1 MAQKTTGLHGILSS
15 PAIYDFFQNVLGA
28 RKFRQTYAQE
38 YVTATTGERILDIG
52 CGTAII
58 REFLPDK
65 IDYVGCDVSKDYI
78 SAAKKRFG
86 GRGNFLCQMVD
97 EITIE
102 ELGQFDVV
110 MANGLIHHLD
120 DIEVSSLCSLVIA
133 ALKPGGRFV
142 THDPCF
148 SGEQGLLANFLI
160 SRDRGQNVRDKQGYL
175 SLVEPHFEQASIDVR
190 HGLARIPYTH
200 AILVARKRG
209 AANEMEKDG

>member
-28 RKFRQTYAQE
+28 SKFRQTYAQE
-38 YVTATTGERILDIG
+38 YVSATTGERILDIG

-58 REFLPDK
+58 RDFLPDK
-65 IDYVGCDVSKDYI
+65 IDYVGCDVSKEYI
-78 SAAKKRFG
+78 AAAEKRFG
-86 GRGNFLCQMVD
+86 GRGRFLCQMVD
-97 EITIE
+97 DITIDH
-102 ELGQFDVV
+102 LGQFDVV

-120 DIEVSSLCSLVIA
+120 DIEVSGLCSIVRA

-148 SGEQGLLANFLI
+148 SSEQGLLAHFLI

-175 SLVEPHFEQASIDVR
+175 SLVEPHFEQASVDVR

-200 AILVARKRG
+200 AIMVARNRG
-209 AANEMEKDG
+209 VASEMEKEN